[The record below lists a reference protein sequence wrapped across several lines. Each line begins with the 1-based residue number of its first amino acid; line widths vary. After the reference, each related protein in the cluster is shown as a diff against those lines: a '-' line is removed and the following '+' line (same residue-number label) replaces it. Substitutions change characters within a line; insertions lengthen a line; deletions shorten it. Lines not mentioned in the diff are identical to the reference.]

1 MQCIAERSSSSNI
14 MDSKTYAHD
23 FWTKRSTE
31 QRTISKPSTT
41 SLRLGGETSP
51 KGQHEAL
58 RKRRRDCRSKIV
70 IGFIALFFYT
80 HQTEATGFFTSSFGG
95 IEALLLYGAILI
107 GMAGPVARF
116 LTGRRNKSRPPELI
130 ASVFWIVASAWFLM
144 VVFPFDFAHFADVV
158 PDFLRVLISWITN
171 DIARVLI
178 AIGMVGGIVF
188 IGVNSVLYIKVG
200 ALLEQQSGSSRVG
213 Y

>member
-1 MQCIAERSSSSNI
+1 M
-14 MDSKTYAHD
+14 T
-23 FWTKRSTE
+23 F
-31 QRTISKPSTT
+31 
-41 SLRLGGETSP
+41 GP
-51 KGQHEAL
+51 KGQPNSGQSPNHQQHPFGWAEKQAL
-58 RKRRRDCRSKIV
+58 KDNMKPSERGGEIVGVIV
-70 IGFIALFFYT
+70 IGFIALFFYA
-80 HQTEATGFFTSSFGG
+80 HETEATGFFTSSFGG

-130 ASVFWIVASAWFLM
+130 ASVFWIVASAWFVM
-144 VVFPFDFAHFADVV
+144 VVFPFNFAHFADVM
-158 PDFLRVLISWITN
+158 PDFLRVLVSWITN

-178 AIGMVGGIVF
+178 AIGMVGGIFFV
-188 IGVNSVLYIKVG
+188 GVNSVLYIKVR